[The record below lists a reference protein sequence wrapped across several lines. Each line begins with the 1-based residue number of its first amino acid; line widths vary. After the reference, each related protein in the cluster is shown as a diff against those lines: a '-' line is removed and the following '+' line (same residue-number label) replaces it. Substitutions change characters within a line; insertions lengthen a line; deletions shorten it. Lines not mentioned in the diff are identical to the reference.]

1 MNKISIKL
9 KIMLW
14 YMGLMTGLVILFL
27 LIIFYMS
34 EKIIHSYEYG
44 YLKTTVESS
53 FKEIYVKNGE
63 IIVDNDMETKINTIQ
78 ISVYNKNLGF
88 VYGNNPL
95 NFEYDDTFSD
105 KKIIKTVKHQ
115 HEKWYV
121 YESKKNYEGYGEIWI
136 RGVMSAVGASQ
147 AIETVISISLIIFPF
162 FLIFAGIIGYIITRN
177 AFIPIKKIRSAAE
190 KINEGNDLSQRIN
203 LGEGNDEIY
212 TLANTFDTMFDR
224 LQDSFEREVQ
234 FNSDVSHELRTP
246 ISVIMSQSEY
256 GKENLVSVEEG
267 KNIFNIIFNEAQ
279 KMSQLVSQLLTLSRM
294 DRGHQ
299 KLNLANVNVSELAEI
314 VIDSRREDAKRKNIN
329 IFSKITPD
337 IYADID
343 EIMIMRVFINLLSN
357 AVTYGKTNGNIYVDL
372 DVQEKTIV
380 IKIADDGIGIS
391 DEHINKIWTRFY
403 QVDPSRNSEGT
414 GLGLSMVKWI
424 VEAHSGTISVVSK
437 LGEGTIF
444 TIKIPLKIHLL

>member
-95 NFEYDDTFSD
+95 NFEYDDTF
-105 KKIIKTVKHQ
+105 
-115 HEKWYV
+115 

-256 GKENLVSVEEG
+256 GKENVVSVEEG

-299 KLNLANVNVSELAEI
+299 KLNLANVNISELAEI
-314 VIDSRREDAKRKNIN
+314 VIDSRREDARRKNID

-337 IYADID
+337 IYADVD

-357 AVTYGKTNGNIYVDL
+357 AVTYGKINGNIYVDL

-391 DEHINKIWTRFY
+391 NEHIDKIWTRFY

>member
-246 ISVIMSQSEY
+246 ISVI
-256 GKENLVSVEEG
+256 
-267 KNIFNIIFNEAQ
+267 
-279 KMSQLVSQLLTLSRM
+279 
-294 DRGHQ
+294 
-299 KLNLANVNVSELAEI
+299 
-314 VIDSRREDAKRKNIN
+314 
-329 IFSKITPD
+329 
-337 IYADID
+337 
-343 EIMIMRVFINLLSN
+343 
-357 AVTYGKTNGNIYVDL
+357 
-372 DVQEKTIV
+372 
-380 IKIADDGIGIS
+380 
-391 DEHINKIWTRFY
+391 
-403 QVDPSRNSEGT
+403 
-414 GLGLSMVKWI
+414 
-424 VEAHSGTISVVSK
+424 
-437 LGEGTIF
+437 
-444 TIKIPLKIHLL
+444 